1 MIGGGISRTIGRI
14 IRGRDHG
21 QLIMWSTVWLLK
33 LLGGGLLWMMI
44 LLEKDSQC
52 QAPVM
57 VQNSDFAETN
67 DK

>member
-21 QLIMWSTVWLLK
+21 QLIMWSTVWLSK

-67 DK
+67 YK

>member
-67 DK
+67 YK

>member
-1 MIGGGISRTIGRI
+1 
-14 IRGRDHG
+14 
-21 QLIMWSTVWLLK
+21 MWSTVWLSK

-67 DK
+67 DKWPYFEFQTLSAKGVG